1 VGECYECR
9 FNPRDPKQVT
19 FFSDEELG
27 SSLGGTIVGFMFLS
41 CCFMP
46 PAVIMFL
53 GWWAHCGY
61 ASGWCC
67 GGLLGGVCGGL
78 ASVGES
84 LKRSPQ
90 PDGDGDGQR
99 VMELWRRENFNPSAS
114 RPMSFIEADEPLPSD
129 SGCPRSPLLSPAA
142 GWVIMKDLSS
152 GKAYYYNR
160 STNETSWVA
169 PACLIGT
176 LGDAPERKQEEEGDM
191 SGMRGLRR
199 QHSVVSSP
207 PASAAPNG
215 LRRNRSML
223 NRHHR
228 SADVE
233 PPTGLAGAGV
243 RIRLA
248 RTNTIRAVGGGS
260 SNASEV
266 QLDLNLVRTSGH
278 VEELQASLITLTRY
292 GF

>member
-1 VGECYECR
+1 
-9 FNPRDPKQVT
+9 
-19 FFSDEELG
+19 
-27 SSLGGTIVGFMFLS
+27 
-41 CCFMP
+41 
-46 PAVIMFL
+46 
-53 GWWAHCGY
+53 
-61 ASGWCC
+61 
-67 GGLLGGVCGGL
+67 
-78 ASVGES
+78 
-84 LKRSPQ
+84 
-90 PDGDGDGQR
+90 
-99 VMELWRRENFNPSAS
+99 MELRRRKNFDPSAS
-114 RPMSFIEADEPLPSD
+114 RPMSFIDADEPLPSD
-129 SGCPRSPLLSPAA
+129 SGCPRSLLSSPAA

-176 LGDAPERKQEEEGDM
+176 LGDAPQREQEEEEEGGDM
-191 SGMRGLRR
+191 SGMLGLRR

-207 PASAAPNG
+207 PTSAAPNG